1 MKDSEKNERI
11 SNLKNIMNN
20 VKEDSNKN
28 ELEEEKFHSPFEK
41 ELDKENTDFTNEKK
55 SKAQEDGFTPKFKS
69 KIGKKSDETE
79 INDEFIYKPSDDS
92 NENIEEET
100 LIDEKFMVKP
110 NKKNECFQE
119 LDFSEDE
126 DGDINSI
133 KNNFKDDIDS
143 SKEEEIIEDNTDSPK
158 EEEIIKDKDNTDSP
172 KEEEI
177 IENKDNTDS
186 PKEEE
191 IIENKD
197 NTDSPKEDKDNKKE
211 KESEFEYNQ
220 IDNILNYKLG
230 KIHLIA
236 FLGIILGIIF
246 ILISALMFFG
256 SSDRVVDNVISGEVN
271 VSGIFFLLIGI
282 IIIIFSI
289 FKAFSL
295 KNPFGDLAS
304 SMDKLE
310 TNNQNKK
317 NKKNKTSEILKEPPI
332 DREKYKIGEFDLK
345 TLELTKPAQKTE
357 STKTK
362 DTPPKEEI
370 IEEKEEITEKTEVK
384 ENNIESK
391 SIDDIFSDLEE
402 VEDLDESIPIVSVD
416 EKINSSKKKEE

>member
-158 EEEIIKDKDNTDSP
+158 EEEIIKD
-172 KEEEI
+172 
-177 IENKDNTDS
+177 KDNTDS